1 MKEAH
6 IFILNFLFECNEKV
20 QVSKT
25 YSQGHHKKI
34 LTETYFLKN
43 LHLNNK
49 KNLYIPKNYDINTN
63 MKRKLQKGGI
73 FVEENLEK
81 ETKKVLVV
89 DDEQAIIDVLV
100 YNLQKEGYETLEA
113 TDGVTA
119 VNIALEQ
126 KPDLML
132 LDIML
137 PKMDGLTVCKR
148 VKNYLNIPI
157 LMLTAK
163 DAEIDK
169 IVGLELGADDYI
181 TKPFSV
187 RELMARVKANLR
199 KNEISSIVKE
209 TIPEATETE
218 KNAENVIKVNDIELD
233 LDRFEVKVRGE
244 IIDLTLREFEVLKFL
259 ASQPGQVVTRETLLE
274 KVWGYEYYGDIRT
287 VDVTVRRIREKIEA
301 NPKEPRYLKV
311 VWGIGYKIEKI

>member
-1 MKEAH
+1 
-6 IFILNFLFECNEKV
+6 
-20 QVSKT
+20 
-25 YSQGHHKKI
+25 
-34 LTETYFLKN
+34 
-43 LHLNNK
+43 
-49 KNLYIPKNYDINTN
+49 
-63 MKRKLQKGGI
+63 MKR
-73 FVEENLEK
+73 
-81 ETKKVLVV
+81 VLVV

-100 YNLQKEGYETLEA
+100 YNLKKEGYETLEA
-113 TDGVTA
+113 NDGLTA
-119 VNIALEQ
+119 VNIALEE

-137 PKMDGLTVCKR
+137 PKLDGLSVCKR
-148 VKNYLNIPI
+148 VKNHLNIPI

-199 KNEISSIVKE
+199 KNEISNISKEIITDIKE
-209 TIPEATETE
+209 TET
-218 KNAENVIKVNDIELD
+218 KNENIIEVNNLELD

-259 ASQPGQVVTRETLLE
+259 AMQPGQVVTRETLLE

-287 VDVTVRRIREKIEA
+287 VDVTVRRIREKIEKDTS
-301 NPKEPRYLKV
+301 NPKILITKRGV
-311 VWGIGYKIEKI
+311 GYYIATKK